1 MKNKNIIGVFSLLIF
16 GAAFGA
22 LLVLTFGWSRPS
34 PDNLNIGAKVSPVQK
49 QNFSAEAFNKA
60 FETAA
65 EKVTP
70 SIVRITVVSTS
81 TENPHKG
88 LPFLIPFKKPF
99 KQRGGGSGIIIS
111 KDGYIL
117 TNNHVVKDAIEVK
130 VGLYD
135 RREFDAKI
143 IGADPLTDIAV
154 IKINADNLAV
164 AYLGDSDK
172 LKVGTWVMAIGNP
185 LALSSTVTA
194 GIISAVDRNLKLIK
208 DSYGVEDYIQTDA
221 AINPG
226 NSGGALVD
234 LNGAVIGVNTAIA
247 TNGLTSSYIGYGF
260 AIPINLA
267 KVVAKDLITSGKV
280 NRGYIG
286 INISDV
292 DAPTARALGLKKPM
306 GIIIQD
312 IIKGGAAESTDIKIG
327 DIILKADKKI
337 INRTNEL
344 QSYVATHRAGDVITL
359 TIFRDGKIIKRKVKL
374 KPRKSLTT
382 KVTEL
387 KENKIKKKNEESSEV
402 SFKELGLTV
411 RKATEEELKKYKS
424 ENGVMIK
431 KVEEFGKAEEQG
443 LAPGEIIQEIQN
455 IKINSIDELKKII
468 NNNKGKSVLMKII
481 FPDGT
486 TRLIGLDIPQN
497 GDSKK

>member
-1 MKNKNIIGVFSLLIF
+1 MKHKNLLGVFSLLLF
-16 GAAFGA
+16 GAFFGA
-22 LLVLTFGWSRPS
+22 LLVLSFGWSRPS
-34 PDNLNIGAKVSPVQK
+34 PESLIIGAKSKPVQ
-49 QNFSAEAFNKA
+49 QVNFSVKEFNKA
-60 FETAA
+60 FEKAA
-65 EKVTP
+65 AGVTP

-88 LPFLIPFKKPF
+88 LPFLIPFNNKPF

-130 VGLYD
+130 VGLFD
-135 RREFDAKI
+135 RREFEANI
-143 IGADPLTDIAV
+143 IGTDPLTDIAV
-154 IKINADNLAV
+154 IKIDANNLPV
-164 AYLGDSDK
+164 AFLGNSDK

-234 LNGAVIGVNTAIA
+234 LSGAVIGVNTAIA

-267 KVVAKDLITSGKV
+267 KVVAKDLIAFGKV

-286 INISDV
+286 VNISDV
-292 DAPTARALGLKKPM
+292 DAPTARALGLNKPR

-312 IIKGGAAESTDIKIG
+312 VLKGSAAENADIKVG
-327 DIILKADKKI
+327 DVILKADDKI

-344 QSYVATHRAGDVITL
+344 QSYIATHRAGDIITL
-359 TIFRDGKIIKRKVKL
+359 TLFRDGKIISRKVKL
-374 KPRKSLTT
+374 KQRNK
-382 KVTEL
+382 L
-387 KENKIKKKNEESSEV
+387 KEQTASSQKAKTPEKKLKPETV
-402 SFKELGLTV
+402 SFKKIGLTV
-411 RKATEEELKKYKS
+411 RNATPKELKQYKS
-424 ENGVMIK
+424 ENGIFIE
-431 KVEEFGKAEEQG
+431 KVESFSIAEDQG
-443 LAPGEIIQEIQN
+443 LAPGEIIFKVQN
-455 IKINSIDELKKII
+455 KIVKNTEDFQKIL
-468 NNNKGKSVLMKII
+468 NNNRGKSILLKIA

-486 TRLIGLDIPQN
+486 TRLIGLDVPKN
-497 GDSKK
+497 KEE